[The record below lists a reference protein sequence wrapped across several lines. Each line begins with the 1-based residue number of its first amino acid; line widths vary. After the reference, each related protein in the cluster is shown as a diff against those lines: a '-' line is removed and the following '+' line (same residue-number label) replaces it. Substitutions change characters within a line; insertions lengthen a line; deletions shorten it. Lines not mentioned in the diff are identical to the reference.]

1 MKENNVKIIDSFHGE
16 YAFLSNY
23 YDSPIFYDGILYPTV
38 EHAFQA
44 AKTTVFIQR
53 IIIANKKTPGQA
65 KCAGRKVTLR
75 DNWVHLGGSAD
86 LQQGQSVVIVVLG
99 QAQLLLQQGQ
109 VRAAVVGHRA
119 VIALLGTV
127 GRGLGIL
134 QAQAGALVI
143 KASLKS

>member
-44 AKTTVFIQR
+44 VKTTVFIQR

-75 DNWVHLGGSAD
+75 DNWDDIKLYIMKELIILKFTNPKLKSALLNTKDAELIERNTWNDTYWGICNGIGENHLGKI
-86 LQQGQSVVIVVLG
+86 LME
-99 QAQLLLQQGQ
+99 
-109 VRAAVVGHRA
+109 VREM
-119 VIALLGTV
+119 L
-127 GRGLGIL
+127 RGD
-134 QAQAGALVI
+134 
-143 KASLKS
+143 

>member
-1 MKENNVKIIDSFHGE
+1 MKENNVKIIDCFHGE

-75 DNWVHLGGSAD
+75 DNWDDIKLYIMKELIILKFTNPKLKSALLNTKDAELIERNTWNDTYWGICNGIGENHLGKI
-86 LQQGQSVVIVVLG
+86 LME
-99 QAQLLLQQGQ
+99 
-109 VRAAVVGHRA
+109 VREM
-119 VIALLGTV
+119 L
-127 GRGLGIL
+127 RGD
-134 QAQAGALVI
+134 
-143 KASLKS
+143 

>member
-75 DNWVHLGGSAD
+75 DNWDDIKLYIMKELIILKFTNPKLKSALLNTKDAELIERNTWNDTYWRICNGIGENHLGKI
-86 LQQGQSVVIVVLG
+86 LME
-99 QAQLLLQQGQ
+99 
-109 VRAAVVGHRA
+109 VREM
-119 VIALLGTV
+119 L
-127 GRGLGIL
+127 RGD
-134 QAQAGALVI
+134 
-143 KASLKS
+143 

>member
-16 YAFLSNY
+16 YAVLSNY

-75 DNWVHLGGSAD
+75 DNWDDIKLYIMKELIILKFTNPKLKSALLNTKDAELIERNTWNDTYWGICNGIGENHLGKI
-86 LQQGQSVVIVVLG
+86 LME
-99 QAQLLLQQGQ
+99 
-109 VRAAVVGHRA
+109 VREM
-119 VIALLGTV
+119 L
-127 GRGLGIL
+127 RGD
-134 QAQAGALVI
+134 
-143 KASLKS
+143 

>member
-44 AKTTVFIQR
+44 AKTTVFIHR

-75 DNWVHLGGSAD
+75 DNWDDIKLYIMKELIILKFTNPKLKSALLNTKDAELIERNTWNDTYWGICNGIGENHLGKI
-86 LQQGQSVVIVVLG
+86 LME
-99 QAQLLLQQGQ
+99 
-109 VRAAVVGHRA
+109 VREM
-119 VIALLGTV
+119 L
-127 GRGLGIL
+127 RGN
-134 QAQAGALVI
+134 
-143 KASLKS
+143 

>member
-75 DNWVHLGGSAD
+75 DNWDDINLYIMKELIILKFTNPKLKSALLNTKDAELIERNTWNDTYWGICNGIGENHLGKI
-86 LQQGQSVVIVVLG
+86 LME
-99 QAQLLLQQGQ
+99 
-109 VRAAVVGHRA
+109 VREM
-119 VIALLGTV
+119 L
-127 GRGLGIL
+127 RGN
-134 QAQAGALVI
+134 
-143 KASLKS
+143 

>member
-16 YAFLSNY
+16 CAFLSNY

-75 DNWVHLGGSAD
+75 DNWDDIKLYIMKELIILKFTNPKLKSALLNTKDAELIERNTWNDTYWGICNGIGENHLGKI
-86 LQQGQSVVIVVLG
+86 LME
-99 QAQLLLQQGQ
+99 
-109 VRAAVVGHRA
+109 VREM
-119 VIALLGTV
+119 L
-127 GRGLGIL
+127 RGD
-134 QAQAGALVI
+134 
-143 KASLKS
+143 

>member
-53 IIIANKKTPGQA
+53 IIIANKKSPGQA
-65 KCAGRKVTLR
+65 KCAGRRVTLR
-75 DNWVHLGGSAD
+75 DNWDDIKLYIMKELIILKFTNPKLKSALLNTKDAELIERNTWNDTYWGICNGIGENHLGKI
-86 LQQGQSVVIVVLG
+86 LME
-99 QAQLLLQQGQ
+99 
-109 VRAAVVGHRA
+109 VREM
-119 VIALLGTV
+119 L
-127 GRGLGIL
+127 RGD
-134 QAQAGALVI
+134 
-143 KASLKS
+143 

>member
-75 DNWVHLGGSAD
+75 DNWDDIKLYIMKELIILKFTNPKLKSALLNTKDAELIERNTWNDTYWGICNGIGENHLGKI
-86 LQQGQSVVIVVLG
+86 LME
-99 QAQLLLQQGQ
+99 
-109 VRAAVVGHRA
+109 VREMLRCN
-119 VIALLGTV
+119 
-127 GRGLGIL
+127 
-134 QAQAGALVI
+134 
-143 KASLKS
+143 

>member
-75 DNWVHLGGSAD
+75 DNWDDIKLYIMKELIILKFTNPKLKSALLNTKYADLIERNTLNDTYWGICNGIGENHLGKI
-86 LQQGQSVVIVVLG
+86 LME
-99 QAQLLLQQGQ
+99 
-109 VRAAVVGHRA
+109 VREM
-119 VIALLGTV
+119 L
-127 GRGLGIL
+127 RGD
-134 QAQAGALVI
+134 
-143 KASLKS
+143 

>member
-65 KCAGRKVTLR
+65 KCAGRKVKLR
-75 DNWVHLGGSAD
+75 DNWDDIKLYIMKELIILKFTNPKLKSALLNTKDAELIERNTWNDTYWGICNGIGENHLGKI
-86 LQQGQSVVIVVLG
+86 LME
-99 QAQLLLQQGQ
+99 
-109 VRAAVVGHRA
+109 VREM
-119 VIALLGTV
+119 L
-127 GRGLGIL
+127 RGD
-134 QAQAGALVI
+134 
-143 KASLKS
+143 

>member
-75 DNWVHLGGSAD
+75 DNWDDIKLYIMKELIILKFTNPKLKSALLNTKDAELIERNTWNDTYWGICNGIGENHLGKI
-86 LQQGQSVVIVVLG
+86 LME
-99 QAQLLLQQGQ
+99 
-109 VRAAVVGHRA
+109 VRET
-119 VIALLGTV
+119 L
-127 GRGLGIL
+127 RGD
-134 QAQAGALVI
+134 
-143 KASLKS
+143 

>member
-75 DNWVHLGGSAD
+75 DNCDDIKLYIMKELIILKFTNPKLKSALLNTKDAELIERNTWNDTYWGICNGIGENHLGKI
-86 LQQGQSVVIVVLG
+86 LME
-99 QAQLLLQQGQ
+99 
-109 VRAAVVGHRA
+109 VREM
-119 VIALLGTV
+119 L
-127 GRGLGIL
+127 RGN
-134 QAQAGALVI
+134 
-143 KASLKS
+143 

>member
-75 DNWVHLGGSAD
+75 DNWDDIKLYIMKELIIIKFTNPKLKSALLNTKDAELIERNTWNDTYWGICNGIGENHLGKI
-86 LQQGQSVVIVVLG
+86 LME
-99 QAQLLLQQGQ
+99 
-109 VRAAVVGHRA
+109 VREM
-119 VIALLGTV
+119 L
-127 GRGLGIL
+127 RGD
-134 QAQAGALVI
+134 
-143 KASLKS
+143 

>member
-75 DNWVHLGGSAD
+75 DNWDDIKLYIMKELIILKFTNPKLKSALLNTKYAELIERNTWNDTYWGICNGIGENHLGKI
-86 LQQGQSVVIVVLG
+86 LME
-99 QAQLLLQQGQ
+99 
-109 VRAAVVGHRA
+109 VREM
-119 VIALLGTV
+119 L
-127 GRGLGIL
+127 RGD
-134 QAQAGALVI
+134 
-143 KASLKS
+143 

>member
-16 YAFLSNY
+16 YAFLSTY

-75 DNWVHLGGSAD
+75 DNWDDIKLYIMKELIILKFTNPKLKSALLNTKDAELIERNTWNDTYWGICNGIGENHLGKI
-86 LQQGQSVVIVVLG
+86 LME
-99 QAQLLLQQGQ
+99 
-109 VRAAVVGHRA
+109 VREM
-119 VIALLGTV
+119 L
-127 GRGLGIL
+127 RGD
-134 QAQAGALVI
+134 
-143 KASLKS
+143 

>member
-75 DNWVHLGGSAD
+75 DNWDDIKLYIMKELIILKFTNPKLKSALLNTKDAELIERNTWNDTYWGICNGIGENHLGKI
-86 LQQGQSVVIVVLG
+86 LME
-99 QAQLLLQQGQ
+99 
-109 VRAAVVGHRA
+109 VREM
-119 VIALLGTV
+119 L
-127 GRGLGIL
+127 RGN
-134 QAQAGALVI
+134 
-143 KASLKS
+143 

>member
-23 YDSPIFYDGILYPTV
+23 YVSPIFYDGILYPTV

-75 DNWVHLGGSAD
+75 DNWDDIKLYIMKELIILKFTNPKLKSALLNTKDAELIERNTWNDTYWGICNGIGENHLGKI
-86 LQQGQSVVIVVLG
+86 LME
-99 QAQLLLQQGQ
+99 
-109 VRAAVVGHRA
+109 VREM
-119 VIALLGTV
+119 L
-127 GRGLGIL
+127 RGD
-134 QAQAGALVI
+134 
-143 KASLKS
+143 

>member
-38 EHAFQA
+38 GHAFQA

-75 DNWVHLGGSAD
+75 DNWDDIKLYIMKELIILKFTNPKLKSALLNTKDAELIERNTWNDTYWGICNGIGENHLGKI
-86 LQQGQSVVIVVLG
+86 LME
-99 QAQLLLQQGQ
+99 
-109 VRAAVVGHRA
+109 VREM
-119 VIALLGTV
+119 L
-127 GRGLGIL
+127 RGD
-134 QAQAGALVI
+134 
-143 KASLKS
+143 

>member
-44 AKTTVFIQR
+44 ANTTVFIQR

-75 DNWVHLGGSAD
+75 DNWDDIKLYIMKELIILKFTNPKLKSALLNTKDAELIERNTWNDTYWGICNGIGENHLGKI
-86 LQQGQSVVIVVLG
+86 LME
-99 QAQLLLQQGQ
+99 
-109 VRAAVVGHRA
+109 VREM
-119 VIALLGTV
+119 L
-127 GRGLGIL
+127 RGN
-134 QAQAGALVI
+134 
-143 KASLKS
+143 

>member
-23 YDSPIFYDGILYPTV
+23 YDSPIFYDGILYPSV

-75 DNWVHLGGSAD
+75 DNWDDIKLYIMKELIILKFTNPKLKSALLNTKDAELIERNTWNDTYWGICNGIGENHLGKI
-86 LQQGQSVVIVVLG
+86 LME
-99 QAQLLLQQGQ
+99 
-109 VRAAVVGHRA
+109 VREM
-119 VIALLGTV
+119 L
-127 GRGLGIL
+127 RGD
-134 QAQAGALVI
+134 
-143 KASLKS
+143 

>member
-23 YDSPIFYDGILYPTV
+23 YDSPIFYDGILYPSV

-65 KCAGRKVTLR
+65 KRAGRKVTLR
-75 DNWVHLGGSAD
+75 DNWDDIKLYIMKELIILKFTNPKLKSALLNTKDAELIERNTWNDTYWGICNGIGEIHLGKI
-86 LQQGQSVVIVVLG
+86 LME
-99 QAQLLLQQGQ
+99 
-109 VRAAVVGHRA
+109 VREM
-119 VIALLGTV
+119 L
-127 GRGLGIL
+127 RGD
-134 QAQAGALVI
+134 
-143 KASLKS
+143 

>member
-23 YDSPIFYDGILYPTV
+23 YYSPIFYDGILYPTV

-75 DNWVHLGGSAD
+75 DNWDDIKLYIMKELIILKFTNPKLKSALLNTKDAELIERNTWNDTYWGICNGIGKNHLGKI
-86 LQQGQSVVIVVLG
+86 LME
-99 QAQLLLQQGQ
+99 
-109 VRAAVVGHRA
+109 VREM
-119 VIALLGTV
+119 L
-127 GRGLGIL
+127 RG
-134 QAQAGALVI
+134 A
-143 KASLKS
+143 

>member
-23 YDSPIFYDGILYPTV
+23 YDSPIFYDGILYPSV

-75 DNWVHLGGSAD
+75 DNWDDIKLYIMKELIILKFTNPKLKSALLNTKDAELIERNTWNDTYWGICNGIGENHLGKI
-86 LQQGQSVVIVVLG
+86 LME
-99 QAQLLLQQGQ
+99 
-109 VRAAVVGHRA
+109 VREM
-119 VIALLGTV
+119 L
-127 GRGLGIL
+127 RGN
-134 QAQAGALVI
+134 
-143 KASLKS
+143 

>member
-1 MKENNVKIIDSFHGE
+1 MKENNVKIIDSFHGK

-75 DNWVHLGGSAD
+75 DNWDDIKLYIMKELIILKFTNPKLKSALLNTKDAELIERNTWNDTYWGICNGIGENHLGKI
-86 LQQGQSVVIVVLG
+86 LME
-99 QAQLLLQQGQ
+99 
-109 VRAAVVGHRA
+109 VREM
-119 VIALLGTV
+119 L
-127 GRGLGIL
+127 RGN
-134 QAQAGALVI
+134 
-143 KASLKS
+143 

>member
-44 AKTTVFIQR
+44 AKTTVFIQC

-75 DNWVHLGGSAD
+75 DNWDDIKLYIMKELIILKFTNPKLKSALLNTKDAELIERNTWNDTYWGICNGIGENHLGKI
-86 LQQGQSVVIVVLG
+86 LME
-99 QAQLLLQQGQ
+99 
-109 VRAAVVGHRA
+109 VREM
-119 VIALLGTV
+119 L
-127 GRGLGIL
+127 RGD
-134 QAQAGALVI
+134 
-143 KASLKS
+143 

>member
-75 DNWVHLGGSAD
+75 DNWDDIKLYIMKELIILKFTNPKLKSALLNTKDAELIERNTWNDTYWGICNGIGENHLGK
-86 LQQGQSVVIVVLG
+86 IIME
-99 QAQLLLQQGQ
+99 
-109 VRAAVVGHRA
+109 VREM
-119 VIALLGTV
+119 L
-127 GRGLGIL
+127 RGD
-134 QAQAGALVI
+134 
-143 KASLKS
+143 

>member
-75 DNWVHLGGSAD
+75 DNWDDIKLYIMKELIILKFTNPKLKSALLNTKDAELIERNTWNDTYWGSCNGIGENHLGKI
-86 LQQGQSVVIVVLG
+86 LME
-99 QAQLLLQQGQ
+99 
-109 VRAAVVGHRA
+109 VREM
-119 VIALLGTV
+119 L
-127 GRGLGIL
+127 RGD
-134 QAQAGALVI
+134 
-143 KASLKS
+143 

>member
-75 DNWVHLGGSAD
+75 DNWDDIKLYIMKELIILKFTNPKLKSALLNTKDAELIERNTWNDTYWGICNGIGENHLGKI
-86 LQQGQSVVIVVLG
+86 LME
-99 QAQLLLQQGQ
+99 
-109 VRAAVVGHRA
+109 VREM
-119 VIALLGTV
+119 L
-127 GRGLGIL
+127 RGD
-134 QAQAGALVI
+134 
-143 KASLKS
+143 